1 MTARAALLAAGAL
14 LATACATGC
23 TQREVGAS
31 PIARR
36 SDELFGERLVPR
48 FELELDDAARQSL
61 ARAPKEWVRGTFRY
75 AGVTYPDVAVRL
87 KGNRSRQGLDGK
99 PSFKLRFD
107 KFVKK
112 RRFLGQ
118 RELVLNNLLE
128 DPTMVREALAYR
140 LHRDLGVP
148 APRTG
153 WAQLRLD
160 GHDLG
165 LYLDL
170 EAADEEL
177 LERLYGDDDGTLYE
191 GEFGC
196 DLYPDDAP
204 RFEQDG
210 GKDQGHADLVAL
222 AAVAH
227 DEPGRL
233 FAADGPLDV
242 ERVVAYLAVSNVTGD
257 FDGYRHGHNYRLH
270 RDARRDRW
278 TMLPWGLDRT
288 FKKSLDATDS
298 GGLLARRCFADA
310 SCRAAYARALARA
323 ADRLD
328 ALVADGTLERWFTLV
343 DAAQAGLARR
353 PYDEKAMKDARAQL
367 RRYVARR
374 PDEVRASLA
383 TLATPPRPPVPA
395 CAPAAVDDAAFTLCT
410 TPLAWADAEAHCQRL
425 GGHLARLDDD
435 AQARALAALALERS
449 SDRWWIGLSDRAHEG
464 QATWADGSPVDF
476 SHWAKGQPDDA
487 ACGEDCVALKPKSDG
502 TWSDGHC
509 ALRRPFICR
518 R

>member
-1 MTARAALLAAGAL
+1 MRATAALAIVTSVLLAAA
-14 LATACATGC
+14 C
-23 TQREVGAS
+23 TQRESDAS
-31 PIARR
+31 TIARR
-36 SDELFGERLVPR
+36 GDELFGERLVPR
-48 FELELDDAARQSL
+48 FELELDAAARQSL
-61 ARAPKEWVRGTFRY
+61 ARAPKEWVHGTFRY

-87 KGNRSRQGLDGK
+87 KGNRSRQGLDRK
-99 PSFKLRFD
+99 PSFKIRFD

-118 RELVLNNLLE
+118 RELVLNNLVE

-165 LYLDL
+165 LYLDI
-170 EAADEEL
+170 EAVDDEL

-210 GKDQGHADLVAL
+210 GKDESHGDLARLAQVATADPA
-222 AAVAH
+222 
-227 DEPGRL
+227 RL
-233 FAADGPLDV
+233 FAGDGPLDV
-242 ERVVAYLAVSNVTGD
+242 DRVVAYLAVSNVVGD

-270 RDARRDRW
+270 HDARRDRW

-288 FKKSLDATDS
+288 FKKSLDPMDS
-298 GGLLARRCFADA
+298 GGVLARRCFADTT
-310 SCRAAYARALARA
+310 CRAAYARALAKA

-328 ALVADGTLERWFTLV
+328 ALAGAGTLDRWFILV
-343 DAAQAGLARR
+343 DAAGPGA
-353 PYDEKAMKDARAQL
+353 DKAARAQL
-367 RRYVARR
+367 RRYVQRR
-374 PDEVRASLA
+374 PGEVRAALASLA
-383 TLATPPRPPVPA
+383 SPPPPAVPA
-395 CAPAAVDDAAFTLCT
+395 CEDVAVGDARFALCT
-410 TPLAWADAEAHCQRL
+410 TPLAWADAEAHCASTGR
-425 GGHLARLDDD
+425 HLARIDDD
-435 AQARALAALALERS
+435 AQSAALAALAKARA
-449 SDRWWIGLSDRAHEG
+449 SDRWWIGLSDRAREG
-464 QATWADGSPVDF
+464 HAAWADGSPVDF
-476 SHWAKGQPDDA
+476 TRWSKGQPDDA
-487 ACGEDCVALKPKSDG
+487 SCGEDCTALKPKSDG

-518 R
+518 